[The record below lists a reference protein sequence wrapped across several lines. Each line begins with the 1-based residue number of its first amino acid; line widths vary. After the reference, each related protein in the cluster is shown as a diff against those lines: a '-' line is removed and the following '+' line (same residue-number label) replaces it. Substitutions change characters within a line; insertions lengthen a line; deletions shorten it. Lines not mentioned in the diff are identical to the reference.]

1 MNMDTLYYLF
11 AAALLVT
18 AILAAIAIW
27 APRSLELR
35 TAAVILTAIFFP
47 LAYASLT
54 TLLSRPKPV
63 DFAWF
68 ERNAETAHVLGI
80 KLEEGS
86 AIYLW
91 LHVDGYD
98 KPGFYVLP
106 WRQSEAEHFQETYD
120 AAVKQRGKLIL
131 KKPFSRPSAEEKGGR
146 SLEIIA
152 PPSPPMKPPQ
162 VPPRV
167 PDPRLQDI
175 WELPLDD
182 EACHP
187 IRDCSRRHDERA
199 SRPDKPGLEVES

>member
-1 MNMDTLYYLF
+1 MDMDTVYYLF
-11 AAALLVT
+11 AASLAVT

-27 APRSLELR
+27 APRSPPLR
-35 TAAVILTAIFFP
+35 ITAVILTAVFVP

-54 TLLSRPKPV
+54 TLLSRPKPI

-80 KLEEGS
+80 KLDEGN

-106 WRQSEAEHFQETYD
+106 WHQREAEHFQETYD
-120 AAVKQRGKLIL
+120 ASVKQRGTLIL
-131 KKPFSRPSAEEKGGR
+131 KKPFSRPSLEEKGGR

-152 PPSPPMKPPQ
+152 PPTPTMKPPQ
-162 VPPRV
+162 LPTRV

-175 WELPLDD
+175 
-182 EACHP
+182 
-187 IRDCSRRHDERA
+187 
-199 SRPDKPGLEVES
+199 

>member
-1 MNMDTLYYLF
+1 MDMDTVYYLF
-11 AAALLVT
+11 AACLAVT

-27 APRSLELR
+27 APRSLSLR
-35 TAAVILTAIFFP
+35 SAAVILTAIFVP

-68 ERNAETAHVLGI
+68 ERNAETAHVLGL
-80 KLEEGS
+80 KLEEGH

-91 LHVDGYD
+91 LHVEGYD

-106 WRQSEAEHFQETYD
+106 WRQSDAEHFQETYD
-120 AAVKQRGKLIL
+120 AAVKQRGKLII
-131 KKPFSRPSAEEKGGR
+131 KKPFSRPAFEEKGGR

-152 PPSPPMKPPQ
+152 PPSQPMKPPQ
-162 VPPRV
+162 VPTRV

-175 WELPLDD
+175 
-182 EACHP
+182 
-187 IRDCSRRHDERA
+187 
-199 SRPDKPGLEVES
+199 

>member
-1 MNMDTLYYLF
+1 MDFDTVYYLF
-11 AAALLVT
+11 AAGLAVT
-18 AILAAIAIW
+18 AVLAAIAIR
-27 APRSLELR
+27 APRTLALR
-35 TAAVILTAIFFP
+35 TAAIVLTALFIP

-80 KLEEGS
+80 KLDEGN

-106 WRQSEAEHFQETYD
+106 WRQSDAEHFQETYD

-131 KKPFSRPSAEEKGGR
+131 RKPFSRPSDKEKGGR

-152 PPSPPMKPPQ
+152 PPRPPMKPPII
-162 VPPRV
+162 PPRV

-175 WELPLDD
+175 
-182 EACHP
+182 
-187 IRDCSRRHDERA
+187 
-199 SRPDKPGLEVES
+199 

>member
-1 MNMDTLYYLF
+1 MDMDTVYYLF
-11 AAALLVT
+11 AASLTVT
-18 AILAAIAIW
+18 ANLAAIAIW
-27 APRSLELR
+27 APRSLPLR
-35 TAAVILTAIFFP
+35 TTAVILTAVFVP

-68 ERNAETAHVLGI
+68 ERNSETAHVLGI
-80 KLEEGS
+80 KLDEGN

-106 WRQSEAEHFQETYD
+106 WRQSEAEYFQETYD

-131 KKPFSRPSAEEKGGR
+131 KKPFSRPSFEEKGGR

-152 PPSPPMKPPQ
+152 PPTQPMKPPQ
-162 VPPRV
+162 LPARV

-175 WELPLDD
+175 
-182 EACHP
+182 
-187 IRDCSRRHDERA
+187 
-199 SRPDKPGLEVES
+199 